1 MTTMP
6 SPGRSIIENHSDRG
20 RIEHDIAA
28 GVPGRVIA
36 RKYGL
41 SRDSIQ
47 RHAKKMP
54 PQLRTAKYT
63 GLLRAE
69 GDLEKLR
76 IEESEGLLAGLAQQ
90 RARLLLMQDMS
101 IELADA
107 DMVGRMSA
115 QIHRN
120 LELVGKYLGEFA
132 SRSVQTNVSLL
143 ITPEYLTLRSALVQ
157 ALRPFPDARA
167 AVAAVLH
174 RIEGDAAQRGS
185 QAAPHMPPMID
196 ATPVREAVH
205 A

>member
-1 MTTMP
+1 MCTMTTMP
-6 SPGRSIIENHSDRG
+6 KPGRSIIENHPDRG

-28 GVPGRVIA
+28 GVPGRVIG

-41 SRDSIQ
+41 SRDCIQ

-54 PQLRTAKYT
+54 PQLRTSKYT

-76 IEESEGLLAGLAQQ
+76 VEESEGLLANLAQQ

-107 DMVGRMSA
+107 EMVGRISG

-132 SRSVQTNVSLL
+132 SRSVQTNISLL
-143 ITPEYLTLRSALVQ
+143 VTPEYLTLRSALLL
-157 ALRPFPDARA
+157 ALRPFPEAR
-167 AVAAVLH
+167 VAAL
-174 RIEGDAAQRGS
+174 RLS
-185 QAAPHMPPMID
+185 
-196 ATPVREAVH
+196 EARRRH
-205 A
+205 LNGLCRR